1 MFSKRYEACRA
12 FFVKFPLVE
21 VILMELKHM
30 KDDGSGIN
38 ANQKK
43 SVEMMVTP
51 GHGYSSMVPSSE
63 TYSHFNE
70 YLQSDDDLFL
80 KKVALVISQF
90 HEKRKM
96 LNDIAEM
103 YIALLDGQ
111 ITGDFNNELADE
123 SVESLNQYDEII
135 DKLLLNEFQ
144 NRDFALIGNHDEEW
158 IIKLMEIVDESEPFV
173 VNLEALR
180 LFLLHNK

>member
-1 MFSKRYEACRA
+1 
-12 FFVKFPLVE
+12 
-21 VILMELKHM
+21 
-30 KDDGSGIN
+30 
-38 ANQKK
+38 
-43 SVEMMVTP
+43 
-51 GHGYSSMVPSSE
+51 MVPSSE

-80 KKVALVISQF
+80 RKVALVISQF

-103 YIALLDGQ
+103 YITLLDGQ
-111 ITGDFNNELADE
+111 ITGDFNNELSDE
-123 SVESLNQYDEII
+123 SVDCLNHYDEII

-144 NRDFALIGNHDEEW
+144 NKDVHELIGDHDEEW
-158 IIKLMEIVDESEPFV
+158 IIHLLGIVDESEPFV

-180 LFLLHNK
+180 LFLLDND